1 MPIPM
6 TVARFNRRVTNRVT
20 GRFAGTLPGFALVE
34 HRGRR
39 SGTIY
44 RTPVNLFHD
53 GDTLL
58 IALTYG
64 ADADWVRNTQDAGGC
79 TVIER
84 GRRIP
89 ATWLAIEQGQHAI
102 ALLPR
107 LVRLALTVIA
117 VDQVLRLQ
125 PAPVEKSPSLRPPAT
140 LEGASSG
147 FEPDAG

>member
-6 TVARFNRRVTNRVT
+6 TVARFNRRIFNRLT
-20 GRFAGTLPGFALVE
+20 RRFAGKLSGFAIVE

-39 SGTIY
+39 SGTTY

-53 GDTLL
+53 SDTLL

-64 ADADWVRNTQDAGGC
+64 SDADWVRNTLAAGSC

-89 ATWLAIEQGQHAI
+89 AAFLTIQQGPDAI
-102 ALLPR
+102 APLPQ
-107 LVRLALTVIA
+107 LVRAALTLMS
-117 VDQVLRLQ
+117 VDQVLRLKPTPPEI
-125 PAPVEKSPSLRPPAT
+125 PAKPGISAT
-140 LEGASSG
+140 LE
-147 FEPDAG
+147 